1 MKPITHHR
9 WLLVPATLV
18 FMMDAGCNDSTGPS
32 TGAAQVTVT
41 TIGVELDTNGYSIA
55 IDGGVRH
62 VIPVN
67 DTMTLAAL
75 AAGSHSVLLAGLASN
90 CAIAGA
96 ANPQTVNVVAG
107 ATAQVV
113 FSVTCVATTG
123 SLTVSI
129 GTTGTDLDPDGY
141 SLSVDSGVGQA
152 VAVNGAVTVSGLSA
166 GGHSVTLAGVTTNCT
181 VSGTN
186 PRAVIIA
193 TSVTTSVAFDVACV
207 QADVIAFGGFDGHID
222 IIKSNGTG
230 RTSLTSGSATDS
242 EPAWSPDGAKIA
254 FTRNH
259 AIYVMN
265 ADGTG
270 LTRLTSDAVFV
281 GGAAWS
287 PDGQHIAFAS
297 LNGGIWVMDADGANP
312 HQLPV
317 GGYEPA
323 WSPDGSRIAFASG
336 PIGDGSAV
344 ISVMN
349 ADGSGPINL
358 TTPTALGFAG
368 PAWSPDGG
376 KLAFSNLVCTGVNDI
391 SYTCDSYDYFIDVM
405 NTDGSGGRLLLD
417 LAGTDPSDAGPAPD
431 PAWSPDGNKIGF
443 VGPFYSIW
451 MINAD
456 GSGLVGLVSGSGPAW
471 RPSAPG
477 ANVAVPRVR
486 GR

>member
-18 FMMDAGCNDSTGPS
+18 FAVAAGCNDSTGPS

-55 IDGGVRH
+55 IDGGGGH
-62 VIPVN
+62 LIPLN
-67 DTMTLAAL
+67 DTMTFTGLS
-75 AAGSHSVLLAGLASN
+75 AGSHGVLLAGLASN
-90 CAIAGA
+90 CAAQGE
-96 ANPQTVNVVAG
+96 ANPRTVNVVAG

-113 FSVTCVATTG
+113 FSVTCVTTTG
-123 SLTVSI
+123 SLTVTI
-129 GTTGTDLDPDGY
+129 GTTGTDLGPDGY

-186 PRAVIIA
+186 PRAVSIA

-207 QADVIAFGGFDGHID
+207 QADVIAFAGFDGHID

-254 FTRNH
+254 FTRND

-265 ADGTG
+265 ANGTG

-287 PDGQHIAFAS
+287 PGGQHIAFAS

-336 PIGDGSAV
+336 PLGDGSAQIYV
-344 ISVMN
+344 MNADGSRPINLTTGSQFGDAGPAWSPGGKIAFSSLYCDAYDEAYQCELFDYVVVVMN
-349 ADGSGPINL
+349 ADGSG
-358 TTPTALGFAG
+358 
-368 PAWSPDGG
+368 S
-376 KLAFSNLVCTGVNDI
+376 
-391 SYTCDSYDYFIDVM
+391 
-405 NTDGSGGRLLLD
+405 RLLLD
-417 LAGTDPSDAGPAPD
+417 LPGTTPRDAGPAPD
-431 PAWSPDGNKIGF
+431 PAWSPDGSKIAF
-443 VGPFYSIW
+443 VRTFFEIDV
-451 MINAD
+451 INAD
-456 GSGLVGLVSGSGPAW
+456 GSGLAGLTGGFGPAW
-471 RPSAPG
+471 RPYSSG
-477 ANVAVPRVR
+477 ANLAAPRVR
-486 GR
+486 GH

>member
-1 MKPITHHR
+1 MKPISHHR
-9 WLLVPATLV
+9 WLLIPATLV
-18 FMMDAGCNDSTGPS
+18 FAVAAGCSDSTGPS

-75 AAGSHSVLLAGLASN
+75 TVGSHSVLLAGLASN

-96 ANPQTVNVVAG
+96 ANPQAVNVVAG

-113 FSVTCVATTG
+113 FSVACVATRG

-186 PRAVIIA
+186 PRAVTIA
-193 TSVTTSVAFDVACV
+193 GGVTSSVAFDIACV
-207 QADVIAFGGFDGHID
+207 QSDVIAFAGFDGHID

-242 EPAWSPDGAKIA
+242 EPVWSPDGAKIA

-281 GGAAWS
+281 GGPAWS
-287 PDGQHIAFAS
+287 PDGQRIAFAE
-297 LNGGIWVMDADGANP
+297 LNGGVWVVQADGTNP
-312 HQLPV
+312 HLLS
-317 GGYEPA
+317 GGYQPAWSPDGSKIAFTSGRVGDGSAEIYVMNADGSAPSNLTAPGSQFGDVGPAWSPDGKKLAFSRLWCGAYDEAYQCELFDYFVVVMNADGSGGRLVVDLPGTTPGDAGPSPDPA
-323 WSPDGSRIAFASG
+323 WSPDGSRIA
-336 PIGDGSAV
+336 
-344 ISVMN
+344 
-349 ADGSGPINL
+349 
-358 TTPTALGFAG
+358 
-368 PAWSPDGG
+368 
-376 KLAFSNLVCTGVNDI
+376 LVET
-391 SYTCDSYDYFIDVM
+391 
-405 NTDGSGGRLLLD
+405 
-417 LAGTDPSDAGPAPD
+417 
-431 PAWSPDGNKIGF
+431 
-443 VGPFYSIW
+443 FYSIYL
-451 MINAD
+451 INAD

-471 RPSAPG
+471 RPSTSA
-477 ANVAVPRVR
+477 ATVSVSRVR
-486 GR
+486 SK

>member
-18 FMMDAGCNDSTGPS
+18 FAVAAGCNDSTGPG
-32 TGAAQVTVT
+32 TGAARVTVT
-41 TIGVELDTNGYSIA
+41 TIGVELDTNGYSMA

-62 VIPVN
+62 LIPVN
-67 DTMTLAAL
+67 DTMTLARL
-75 AAGSHSVLLAGLASN
+75 TAGSPSVLHAGLAPN

-96 ANPQTVNVVAG
+96 ANPQTVNVVTG

-123 SLTVSI
+123 RLTVTI

-166 GGHSVTLAGVTTNCT
+166 GGHSVTLSGVTTNCT

-186 PRAVIIA
+186 PRAVSIA
-193 TSVTTSVAFDVACV
+193 TSVSTSVAFDVACV
-207 QADVIAFGGFDGHID
+207 QADVIAFAGFDGHID

-270 LTRLTSDAVFV
+270 LTRLTSGAVFV

-297 LNGGIWVMDADGANP
+297 LNGGTWMMDADGANP

-336 PIGDGSAV
+336 PVGDGSAE
-344 ISVMN
+344 IYVMN

-358 TTPTALGFAG
+358 TTGSQFGDAG

-376 KLAFSNLVCTGVNDI
+376 KIVFSSLH
-391 SYTCDSYDYFIDVM
+391 CDAYDEAYQCDLFDYFVIVM
-405 NTDGSGGRLLLD
+405 NADGSGRRLLLD
-417 LAGTDPSDAGPAPD
+417 LGDTPGAAGPAPD
-431 PAWSPDGNKIGF
+431 AAWSPDGTKIGV
-443 VGPFYSIW
+443 VGPFYNIW
-451 MINAD
+451 VINAD